1 MSTQLQK
8 AQEAPLPLA
17 ARTGGSRS
25 GSPLLDISNLTVGYH
40 GWHGARV
47 LTDASLAAYPGEL
60 IGIIGETG
68 SGKTTLARA
77 IVGLVP
83 VQAGRI
89 VFDGVDLTALRD
101 RTFGG
106 KPRRAL
112 RRSGRVQFAFQ
123 DPLRALD
130 PELTVAAIVAE
141 PLAVAGRG
149 DSAERTRRVNDA
161 LRQVGLDETFA
172 ERLPGRISGGQ
183 RQRVLLARALVTRPS
198 LLICD
203 EPASALDAAN
213 REHVLRLLSGLRA
226 AARSATSLTDG
237 PDTSDAAP
245 ADPTTAAAST
255 QAPASTSAAES
266 ALAETPAQAP
276 TAPTTTL
283 VISHD
288 LLSLAGIADRV
299 AVLHQGRI
307 VEDGPVRQVLED
319 PQHPYTARLLA
330 AAPRLRR
337 AGLAVRGPV
346 AVA

>member
-1 MSTQLQK
+1 MSTHLR
-8 AQEAPLPLA
+8 EAPLPLTSPA
-17 ARTGGSRS
+17 DDRRPGP
-25 GSPLLDISNLTVGYH
+25 PLLQISNLTVGYH
-40 GWHGARV
+40 GRHGARV
-47 LTDASLAAYPGEL
+47 LTNAGLTAHPGEL

-83 VQAGRI
+83 VQSGRI

-101 RTFGG
+101 RTFGA
-106 KPRRAL
+106 KPLRAL
-112 RRSGRVQFAFQ
+112 RRTGKVQFAFQ

-141 PLAVAGRG
+141 PLVIGATT
-149 DSAERTRRVNDA
+149 DSAERVRRVTEA
-161 LRQVGLDETFA
+161 LRQVGLDESFA
-172 ERLPGRISGGQ
+172 DRLPGRISGGQ

-203 EPASALDAAN
+203 EPVSALDAAN
-213 REHVLRLLSGLRA
+213 REHVLRLLSGLRGTTRTA
-226 AARSATSLTDG
+226 A
-237 PDTSDAAP
+237 DAAT
-245 ADPTTAAAST
+245 D
-255 QAPASTSAAES
+255 PAS
-266 ALAETPAQAP
+266 
-276 TAPTTTL
+276 PTTTL

-307 VEDGPVRQVLED
+307 VEEGPVRQVLEY
-319 PQHPYTARLLA
+319 PQHQYTARLLA

-337 AGLAVRGPV
+337 AGPAVTREP
-346 AVA
+346 AAAA